1 MAKDL
6 PWYKSEVAE
15 HLTGNIQCCHE
26 AARGLFDNIKAIY
39 WQRECDLTKD
49 QLYNMFP
56 GKSAIIQDQIP
67 IMVDKSFLIDQLLQ
81 EGIIKIGG
89 TKVRINFL
97 LKQYRIKVKKS
108 KKNSASGKKG
118 VAERERRKKLKTM
131 STQIGLWDQ
140 CKGDRDWK
148 NLMCIKH
155 KVKDHTLL
163 DEWLNKF
170 DIHAKEENHQS
181 LTKYKRHFSNWMN
194 KQPNI
199 SNKIHN
205 AIV

>member
-39 WQRECDLTKD
+39 WQRECDLSKD

-56 GKSAIIQDQIP
+56 GKSAILDNEVPVQ
-67 IMVDKSFLIDQLLQ
+67 VDKSFLIDQLLQ
-81 EGIIKIGG
+81 EGIIKISG
-89 TKVRINFL
+89 TKVRIDFL
-97 LKQYRIKVKKS
+97 LRQYRIKIKKS
-108 KKNSASGKKG
+108 KTNSRSGKKG
-118 VAERERRKKLKTM
+118 AAERERRKKLKKM
-131 STQIGLWDQ
+131 SSEIGLLDQ
-140 CKGDRDWK
+140 CKSDQDWK
-148 NLMCIKH
+148 NVMCIKH
-155 KVKDHTLL
+155 KVKNHNVL
-163 DEWLNKF
+163 DIWLDKF
-170 DIHAKEENHQS
+170 DVHAKEEKHRS
-181 LTKYKRHFSNWMN
+181 LGKYKGHFSNWMN
-194 KQPNI
+194 KQLT